1 MKITKG
7 MCWKIDFFFLY
18 DCCLTDKSL
27 ILILVCRV
35 KIDDPPPNDGRFPC
49 ARKEPG
55 AFGFVKRL
63 CGRDEDARGRR
74 ASEDAFRLE
83 FVE

>member
-1 MKITKG
+1 MIVA
-7 MCWKIDFFFLY
+7 L
-18 DCCLTDKSL
+18 L
-27 ILILVCRV
+27 INRETSIRSNDEPPFRPFRRGGR
-35 KIDDPPPNDGRFPC
+35 DDPPPNDGRFPC

-55 AFGFVKRL
+55 AFGFVNRL